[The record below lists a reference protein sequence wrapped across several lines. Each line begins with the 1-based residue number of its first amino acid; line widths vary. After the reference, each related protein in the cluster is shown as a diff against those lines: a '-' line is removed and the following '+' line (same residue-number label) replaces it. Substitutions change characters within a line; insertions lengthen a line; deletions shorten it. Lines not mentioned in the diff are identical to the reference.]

1 MTTEPANLAET
12 FVRYGPGVPMPATT
26 DRATA
31 IWRGDDVPE
40 REAEDP
46 ELAARRR
53 NQRWI
58 LPLTVLILVI
68 AVLIYYFFGRDG
80 SVLTVSHVGVQSSA
94 GTIGCGGTERL
105 TGVFTTDGS
114 VGEITYQWARS
125 DGSTSAPLRQP
136 VARGTRRV
144 AVTLDWN
151 FKGRGAL
158 DATATLRVL
167 SPGDASASASF
178 AYACANPNP

>member
-1 MTTEPANLAET
+1 MTTERANLADT
-12 FVRYGPGVPMPATT
+12 YVHYGPGVPMPPAV

-31 IWRGDDVPE
+31 IWRGDEVPE
-40 REAEDP
+40 PEAEDA

-80 SVLTVSHVGVQSSA
+80 ADLAVSHVGVQGSA
-94 GTIGCGGTERL
+94 GTVGCGETERL
-105 TGVFTTDGS
+105 TGVFTTDGGA
-114 VGEITYQWARS
+114 GEITYQWARS
-125 DGSTSAPLRQP
+125 DGSTSDPLRQP

-144 AVTLDWN
+144 TVTLDWN
-151 FKGRGAL
+151 FEGRGTL

-167 SPGDASASASF
+167 SPSDANASASF
-178 AYACANPNP
+178 TYTCTSPSP